1 MSDAEDGS
9 DEGSESEDEETPKKK
24 VPASLLLGIMLN
36 HFFVLLPALPIIM
49 AFVFVQVEPGKK
61 RPTESATKTPVP
73 AKKAKLVSPQNTGD
87 LQCL

>member
-36 HFFVLLPALPIIM
+36 HFFVLLPATYNRGICLC
-49 AFVFVQVEPGKK
+49 VGWTRKK
-61 RPTESATKTPVP
+61 EANWICHK
-73 AKKAKLVSPQNTGD
+73 NT
-87 LQCL
+87 CSC

>member
-49 AFVFVQVEPGKK
+49 AFVFV
-61 RPTESATKTPVP
+61 
-73 AKKAKLVSPQNTGD
+73 
-87 LQCL
+87 

>member
-36 HFFVLLPALPIIM
+36 HFFVLLPATYNHGI
-49 AFVFVQVEPGKK
+49 
-61 RPTESATKTPVP
+61 
-73 AKKAKLVSPQNTGD
+73 
-87 LQCL
+87 CLCVG